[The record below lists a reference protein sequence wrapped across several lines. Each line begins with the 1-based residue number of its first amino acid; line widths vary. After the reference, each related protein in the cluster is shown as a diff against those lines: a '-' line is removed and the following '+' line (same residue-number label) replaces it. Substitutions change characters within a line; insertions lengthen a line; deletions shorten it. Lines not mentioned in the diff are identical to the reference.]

1 MARIPLGD
9 IVPLWVPGQ
18 PQPDLLPPA
27 GPPYPLIPAL
37 PNDLAGEF
45 VTTGNPSNTIPAYAV
60 SEQVNPA
67 LQTQVTGGPFFVG
80 SQPNNPAPFSRGL
93 MLPGNPFQRQPV
105 LPDTALPDPLKR
117 QSQILNQV
125 QSLYQANTWDLAMLQ
140 ESALWRWVSEH
151 GGLQSCCR
159 IPEMGAPFYAVS
171 PLLSKP
177 SAGIDFKKIFFQP
190 LSAFQ
195 SAGVFTGLDVIMG
208 QWNVDIGY
216 DGVINKFVVGFTG
229 DGFNQGS
236 GNIVWRLK
244 VGQRFVRDFGN
255 VKNTYGDLN
264 TALLVQ
270 SDHVEMISGQTVT
283 LIANIPA
290 GSPVNGGQVFAG
302 TFGYIWP
309 RR

>member
-9 IVPLWVPGQ
+9 IVPLWIPGQ
-18 PQPDLLPPA
+18 PTPDAAPPL
-27 GPPYPLIPAL
+27 GPPYTLVPGL
-37 PNDLAGEF
+37 PTDLAGNF
-45 VTTGNPSNTIPAYAV
+45 LTSYNPSNTTPPYAS

-67 LQTQVTGGPFFVG
+67 LQTEVIGGPFFVP
-80 SQPNNPAPFSRGL
+80 SQPNSPAPFSRGQ
-93 MLPGNPFQRQPV
+93 MTPGNPWKRQPI
-105 LPDTALPDPLKR
+105 LPDSVLPDPLKR
-117 QSQILNQV
+117 SSQILNR
-125 QSLYQANTWDLAMLQ
+125 SLYQANPWDLALLQ
-140 ESALWRWVSEH
+140 ESALWRWISEH

-190 LSAFQ
+190 LTVFQ
-195 SAGVFTGLDVIMG
+195 SAGVFTGLDVVMG
-208 QWNVDIGY
+208 QWQVDIGY

-229 DGFNQGS
+229 NGFNQGS
-236 GNIVWRLK
+236 GNIAWRLK

-255 VKNTYGDLN
+255 VLNTYGDLN

-270 SDHVEMISGQTVT
+270 ADHVELISGQTVT

-290 GSPVNGGQVFAG
+290 GSPVNAGQVFAG